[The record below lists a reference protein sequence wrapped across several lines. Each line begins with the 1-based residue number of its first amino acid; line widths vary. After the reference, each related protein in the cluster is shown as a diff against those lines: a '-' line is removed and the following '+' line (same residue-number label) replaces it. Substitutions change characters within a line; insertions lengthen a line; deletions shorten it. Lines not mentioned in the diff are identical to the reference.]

1 MNGSFYL
8 IKFKFLYFLI
18 LNLEIILFFVNLQSQ
33 LAKIK
38 RMKKIITFTIL
49 LLIMIAFSM
58 FLAKKI
64 LFSKIGY
71 VTVKGAT
78 ERTIKADIAYWT
90 ISFVNTGN
98 DLNAIKIKNS
108 KDLEAT
114 INFLKQNNINEK
126 EYSIN
131 PIELVDM
138 EAKEYRDP
146 NQVNRYIMS
155 QSVSIITE
163 NVDLVSIVSQ
173 KLDQLIDKNIS
184 IKCGYGE
191 MKPVYKFTQLNSI
204 KQDMLKEATINAR
217 KTAEQFAKDSN
228 SKVGKIKYANQG
240 LFSISSK
247 NKSSSFGDNEPFE
260 KYKEVRV
267 VITIDYWLK

>member
-1 MNGSFYL
+1 
-8 IKFKFLYFLI
+8 
-18 LNLEIILFFVNLQSQ
+18 
-33 LAKIK
+33 
-38 RMKKIITFTIL
+38 
-49 LLIMIAFSM
+49 MIVFSM

-78 ERTIKADIAYWT
+78 ERTVKADIAYWT